1 MGTSQKHLSL
11 STKIKCECLEIVSST
26 SRKIL
31 RKLLFQHQTSYS
43 NLQLAE
49 LRFFAAT
56 AMKILER
63 LGIHTSSSFV
73 KI

>member
-31 RKLLFQHQTSYS
+31 RKLLFQHQASYS

-56 AMKILER
+56 SQNDAPSLSI
-63 LGIHTSSSFV
+63 
-73 KI
+73 